1 MKKIKNR
8 VALITGAGS
17 GIGKTIALKFARE
30 GANIAIVDIN
40 HDASKEVLRKIKA
53 MGSKAIFIACDVTD
67 ETQVKQAVA
76 TTIKELGALHIL
88 VNNAGI
94 SSQKEIDQIS
104 LAEWNHVIAVNLT
117 GPFLITKAALPYL
130 KKAGKI
136 GRVINMGSLA
146 GQIGGISVGIHY
158 TASKGGIMSITKQL
172 AKILAPFE
180 VTVNNISPGT
190 TDTPLVKNFSEESK
204 RALAKQIPLG
214 RFGQPDDIAC
224 TALFLASDDAQFITG
239 ATINVNGG
247 MYIA

>member
-1 MKKIKNR
+1 M
-8 VALITGAGS
+8 
-17 GIGKTIALKFARE
+17 
-30 GANIAIVDIN
+30 
-40 HDASKEVLRKIKA
+40 
-53 MGSKAIFIACDVTD
+53 TD
-67 ETQVKQAVA
+67 ETQVRQAVA

-117 GPFLITKAALPYL
+117 GPFLITKAALPYI

-204 RALAKQIPLG
+204 RALAKKIPLG
-214 RFGQPDDIAC
+214 RFGQPDDVAC